1 MANDGKRKKIKVKSP
16 FKKKNKNTSE
26 KKKVK
31 IWQKIMI
38 LIMICLISITLIGIG
53 FCAYIMIKAPEFDVN
68 KLYKSDSS
76 IILDKDGNTIAELS
90 SESRE
95 NVTFDDLPEVL
106 VDAIVAGE
114 DSKFFQHSGIDL
126 MRFTAAVIGQ
136 LMGNSGAGGASTLSM
151 QIVKNTYNG
160 TESSGIQ
167 GIIRKFSDVYMAVFK
182 LEKTYTKQEIMEF
195 YVNQGYL
202 GSGAYGVENAS
213 QVYFGKH
220 VSELNLSEA
229 ALIAGLFQAPGA
241 YDPYINPDLAQDRRN
256 TILNLMVRHKYI
268 TYEEAE
274 NAKKVNVVDLLR
286 KSGGQGGYKY
296 QDFID
301 TVVAEVEQKTGNNP
315 YVVSMTI
322 YSTMN
327 KAKQDVINSLY
338 DGTLY
343 QFANDYAQLGIAV
356 TDTKDGSVVAVGAK
370 RNRTGVNQWNY
381 ATNIKRHPGSTAKP
395 IFDFG
400 PAFEYAGWGTGTTV
414 VDDVY
419 TYSNGQT
426 LFDFDFGYKGIMT
439 AKTAL
444 AESRN
449 ITALQ
454 AFQATT
460 QEQKYDF
467 VTSLGITPE
476 LVDGQILES
485 SSIGAFD
492 GTSPLE
498 MAGAY
503 GAFARGG
510 YYIEPYTFTKIVYND
525 SHETYENAVTKTRV
539 MSEETAYMI
548 NVILTYAVTAGINQ
562 VGYVYNTDLASKTG
576 TSSVDETLME
586 MYNLPASATKDAW
599 QITYSPDYVFSLW
612 YGYDDIRSDFYLT
625 TAEGAG
631 ARGWITTLATPGIFE
646 PNSRWT
652 QPKGVVAVDIELE
665 TNPVMLASEY
675 TPDYLRSTEYF
686 KKGSE
691 PTDVS
696 TRFSQLENVKNLT
709 YTSVGN
715 EIKLSWDE
723 IDEPDAINEEY
734 LQDYFQKGFTKWAT
748 KYYQNRLD
756 YNKKNIGDLVYE
768 ISIKNNDGTLTTLG
782 TTRLNTFT
790 VTLTNATSATY
801 VVKSRYSTFTAN
813 ASSGT
818 EIPVRITS
826 LVQVDDD
833 DDKEESN
840 RTSNNS
846 STNKDKNKNKTNNQN

>member
-1 MANDGKRKKIKVKSP
+1 MAKEVKKKKVKKLKVKSP
-16 FKKKNKNTSE
+16 FKKGKKGNK
-26 KKKVK
+26 K
-31 IWQKIMI
+31 IWQKLMI
-38 LIMICLISITLIGIG
+38 LIMIGLISVSLLGIG
-53 FCAYIMIKAPEFDVN
+53 FCAYIMIKAPDFEVE

-76 IILDKDGNTIAELS
+76 IILDKDGNVIAELS

-106 VDAIVAGE
+106 IDAIVAAE

-126 MRFTAAVIGQ
+126 MRFAAAVLGQ
-136 LMGNSGAGGASTLSM
+136 LAGNSNAGGASTLSM

-160 TESSGIQ
+160 TEAHGIA

-182 LEKTYTKQEIMEF
+182 LEKTYTKQEILEF

-202 GSGAYGVENAS
+202 GSGSYGVENAS
-213 QVYFGKH
+213 YTYFGKH

-241 YDPYINPDLAQDRRN
+241 YDPYANPDLAQDRRN
-256 TILNLMVRHKYI
+256 TVLNLMVRHGYI
-268 TYEEAE
+268 SYEEAE
-274 NAKKVNVVDLLR
+274 NAKKVNVTDLLR
-286 KSGGQGGYKY
+286 KSNGKGAFQY

-301 TVVAEVEQKTGNNP
+301 TVVAEVEAKTGYNP

-327 KAKQDVINSLY
+327 KEKQDVINGLY
-338 DGTLY
+338 NGTLY

-356 TDTKDGSVVAVGAK
+356 TDVEDGSIAAVGAK

-400 PAFEYAGWGTGTTV
+400 PALEYAGWGTGTTV

-419 TYSNGQT
+419 TYSTGQN
-426 LFDFDFGYKGIMT
+426 LYDFDFGYQGIMT

-454 AFQATT
+454 AFQATS
-460 QEQKYDF
+460 QAQKYEF
-467 VTSLGITPE
+467 VTNLGITPE
-476 LVDGQILES
+476 LSGDGQIMES
-485 SSIGAFD
+485 ASIGAFE
-492 GTSPLE
+492 GTSPVE

-510 YYIEPYTFTKIVYND
+510 YYIKPYSFTKIVYND
-525 SHETYENAVTKTRV
+525 TNETYTYTPTKSRA

-548 NVILTYAVTAGINQ
+548 NVMLVYAVTAGINQ

-576 TSSVDETLME
+576 TSSVDDTLME

-599 QITYSPDYVFSLW
+599 MITYSPDYVLSLW
-612 YGYDDIRSDFYLT
+612 YGYDDIRSDYYLT
-625 TAEGAG
+625 TYEGAG
-631 ARGWITTLATPGIFE
+631 ARQYITQLVVPGIFE
-646 PNSRWT
+646 PNARFT

-665 TNPVMLASEY
+665 TNPVMLASDY
-675 TPDYLRSTEYF
+675 TPDNLRSTEYF

-691 PTDVS
+691 PTEVS
-696 TRFSQLENVKNLT
+696 YRFKQLENVKNLT
-709 YTSVGN
+709 YSNVGN
-715 EIKLSWDE
+715 QIQLSWDE
-723 IDEPDAINEEY
+723 ISEPDAINEEF
-734 LQDYFQKGFTKWAT
+734 LQDYFQKGFTRWAT
-748 KYYQNRLD
+748 KYYQQRLD
-756 YNKKNIGDLVYE
+756 YNEKNIGILEYE
-768 ISIKNNDGTLTTLG
+768 IFLKKNDGTLESLGMTTANNF
-782 TTRLNTFT
+782 TT
-790 VTLTNATSATY
+790 TLTNSTSATY
-801 VVKSRYSTFTAN
+801 VVKSTYSRFSAN

-818 EIPVRITS
+818 EINVKLTS
-826 LVQVDDD
+826 LVQVPDDE
-833 DDKEESN
+833 EESE
-840 RTSNNS
+840 
-846 STNKDKNKNKTNNQN
+846 NKKTTNNTSTSRNNRQN